1 MGLQIKKPQL
11 VPAAVTREVVMRVD
25 SVSVLVGVLAAGCV
39 ASLCGWCF
47 RLGVKR
53 QADVESSE
61 AASWVEGYFHQSGKR
76 Q

>member
-1 MGLQIKKPQL
+1 
-11 VPAAVTREVVMRVD
+11 MRVD

-47 RLGVKR
+47 RLGAKK
-53 QADVESSE
+53 QADMESSE
-61 AASWVEGYFHQSGKR
+61 AASWVEGYFHHSGKR